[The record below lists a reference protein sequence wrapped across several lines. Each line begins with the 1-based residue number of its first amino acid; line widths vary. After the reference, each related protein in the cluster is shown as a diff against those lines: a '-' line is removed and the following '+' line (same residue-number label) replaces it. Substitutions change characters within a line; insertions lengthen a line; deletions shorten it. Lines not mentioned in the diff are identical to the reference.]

1 MIDQIDAKIYEAL
14 RLRVASMPGGIAV
27 VYPGQV
33 YPTDVTVPFI
43 LVTDV
48 KFGND
53 RVYIGSTSDDVYT
66 GDFMLDIMAPLSWT
80 HSQVLGAAG
89 NIHEWFTKDLVLG
102 GLVRIEKTPTVTVAY
117 RDGGFMRLPVAVNW
131 RAVG

>member
-14 RLRVASMPGGIAV
+14 RARIAAMPGGIAV

-33 YPTDVTVPFI
+33 YPPDVTVPFI

-53 RVYIGSTSDDVYT
+53 RVYIGSDADDVYT
-66 GDFMLDIMAPLSWT
+66 GDFMLDIMTPLSWT
-80 HSQVLGAAG
+80 HSQVLGVAG
-89 NIHEWFTKDLVLG
+89 NIRAWFTKDLLLG
-102 GLVRIEKTPTVTVAY
+102 GLVRITKTPAVTVSY
-117 RDGGFMRLPVAVNW
+117 RDVGFMRLPVSVSW

>member
-1 MIDQIDAKIYEAL
+1 MITDIDAKIYEAL
-14 RLRVASMPGGIAV
+14 KARIASMPGGYAI

-33 YPTDVTVPFI
+33 YPTNVTLPFI

-48 KFGND
+48 HFGND
-53 RVYIGSTSDDVYT
+53 RRYLGSDADDWHT
-66 GDFMLDIMAPLSWT
+66 GDFMLDAMVPISWT
-80 HSQVLGAAG
+80 HTQLLGVAG
-89 NIHEWFTKDLVLG
+89 DIRAWFTKDLLLG
-102 GLVRIEKTPTVTVAY
+102 DLVRIEKTPAVTVAY